1 MTPII
6 NPMWFYLFYV
16 FENIKGFLTVVGIL
30 CGVGAVCAIVCVL
43 ETSNETVII
52 KKAVKAFIIGAIT
65 IFLSLLIPNQK
76 TSYAIMAASMLTPDN
91 ITIVGETTEDI
102 VDYIVESVDTLL
114 EESK

>member
-6 NPMWFYLFYV
+6 SPWWFYLFYV
-16 FENIKGFLTVVGIL
+16 FENIRVFLLLTGIL
-30 CGVGAVCAIVCVL
+30 FTIGAILVGGVEFDINGLTPV
-43 ETSNETVII
+43 I
-52 KKAVKAFIIGAIT
+52 KKAVKAFMVGIIT